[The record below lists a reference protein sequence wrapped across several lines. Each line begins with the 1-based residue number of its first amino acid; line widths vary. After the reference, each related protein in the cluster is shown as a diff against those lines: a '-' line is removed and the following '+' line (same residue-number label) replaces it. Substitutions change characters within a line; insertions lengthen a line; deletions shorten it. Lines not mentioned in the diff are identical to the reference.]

1 MDEEIDRRDHQQ
13 RRQIHLYRQEIC
25 PKNRSHPSPACE
37 SLSMTVLQLKHPQGN
52 PMNKSIPGRAILLG
66 SALLPLYAFASSHRE
81 APEIAGLPRLDGTDF
96 YMFRSYEPGRS
107 GYVTILANYIPL
119 QDPEGGPNFF
129 NLDPNAVYE
138 IHVNNDGSADSD
150 ITFAFHF
157 TTTVKDL
164 AVDANGKNVQVPLI
178 NIGPISDSGANLN
191 VSQSYTIDVSK
202 KGWGAGALQNV
213 TSGGSRFWKPADNIG
228 HKSIADYA
236 AYAQSFVYEVSI
248 PGCSAAGRVFVG
260 QRKEGFVANLGEIF
274 DLVNLNPLGPRDGQ
288 PNALFDKNVTSLA
301 LEVPISCLTAKGETV
316 IGGYTTASI
325 REGDHWRQVSRLG
338 MPLVNELV
346 IGLPDK
352 DKFNQSNPEND
363 TQFLTYVTNPSV
375 PVLLH
380 ALFGAAAIVPAT
392 PRDDLVAAYLT
403 GVKGL
408 NQPAK
413 VTPSEMLRL
422 NTATPVTAIAA
433 QNDLGVLGKDDAGF
447 PNGRRPYD
455 DVVDITLR
463 VAEGAL
469 CGAIGDCGSEKA
481 DPNHGAAYTDGARAA
496 GPDAAHLNLGGAV
509 TSTDTYLGVF
519 PYLNTPIPGSPNGP
533 NGLPGATGLSP

>member
-1 MDEEIDRRDHQQ
+1 
-13 RRQIHLYRQEIC
+13 
-25 PKNRSHPSPACE
+25 
-37 SLSMTVLQLKHPQGN
+37 
-52 PMNKSIPGRAILLG
+52 
-66 SALLPLYAFASSHRE
+66 
-81 APEIAGLPRLDGTDF
+81 
-96 YMFRSYEPGRS
+96 
-107 GYVTILANYIPL
+107 
-119 QDPEGGPNFF
+119 
-129 NLDPNAVYE
+129 
-138 IHVNNDGSADSD
+138 
-150 ITFAFHF
+150 
-157 TTTVKDL
+157 L
-164 AVDANGKNVQVPLI
+164 AVNSNGKQVAIPLI
-178 NIGPISDSGANLN
+178 NDGPVSDTGANSNLQ
-191 VSQSYTIDVSK
+191 QSYTIEISK
-202 KGWGAGALQNV
+202 SDWGSGSVQNN
-213 TSGGSRFWKPADNIG
+213 SLGGTTFYKPLDNIG

-236 AYAQSFVYEVSI
+236 AYADTFIYEIGI
-248 PGCSAAGRVFVG
+248 PTCNARGRVFVG

-274 DLVNLNPLGPRDGQ
+274 DLVNLNPVGSREGQ
-288 PNALFDKNVTSLA
+288 PNALYDKNVTSIA
-301 LEVPISCLTAKGETV
+301 IEVPISCLTAKGETV

-325 REGDHWRQVSRLG
+325 PDGNGWRQVSRLG

-352 DKFNQSNPEND
+352 DKFNQSLPKD
-363 TQFLTYVTNPSV
+363 DAQFLTYVTNPSL

-380 ALFGAAAIVPAT
+380 ALFGSAAMVPGT
-392 PRDDLVAAYLT
+392 PRADLVAAFLT

-422 NTATPVTAIAA
+422 NTAIPVTAIAA

-481 DPNHGAAYTDGARAA
+481 DPNHGAPYTDGARAA
-496 GPDAAHLNLGGAV
+496 GPDAAHEQVSGEIKA
-509 TSTDTYLGVF
+509 TDTYLGVF

-533 NGLPGATGLSP
+533 NGLPGSTGLSP

>member
-1 MDEEIDRRDHQQ
+1 MK
-13 RRQIHLYRQEIC
+13 YF
-25 PKNRSHPSPACE
+25 KPAGA
-37 SLSMTVLQLKHPQGN
+37 M
-52 PMNKSIPGRAILLG
+52 LLG
-66 SALLPLYAFASSHRE
+66 AALLPLCALASSHRE
-81 APEIAGLPRLDGTDF
+81 APEIAGMPRVDGTDF

-107 GYVTILANYIPL
+107 NYVTLIANYIPL

-129 NLDPNAVYE
+129 NLDPKAVYE
-138 IHVNNDGSADSD
+138 IHVNNSGDASSD

-157 TTTVKDL
+157 TDTYNNL
-164 AVDANGKNVQVPLI
+164 AVNSNGKQVAIPLI
-178 NIGPISDSGANLN
+178 NDGPVSDTGANSNLQ
-191 VSQSYTIDVSK
+191 QSYTIEISK
-202 KGWGAGALQNV
+202 SDWGSGSVQNN
-213 TSGGSRFWKPADNIG
+213 SLGGTTFYKPLDNIG

-236 AYAQSFVYEVSI
+236 GYANTFIYEIGI
-248 PGCSAAGRVFVG
+248 PTCSARGRVFVG

-274 DLVNLNPLGPRDGQ
+274 DLVNLNPVGSREGQ
-288 PNALFDKNVTSLA
+288 PNALYDKNVTSIA
-301 LEVPISCLTAKGETV
+301 IEVPISCLTAKGETV

-325 REGDHWRQVSRLG
+325 PDGNGWRQVSRLG

-352 DKFNQSNPEND
+352 DKFNQSLPKD
-363 TQFLTYVTNPSV
+363 DAQFLTYVTNPSL

-380 ALFGAAAIVPAT
+380 ALFGSAAMVPGT
-392 PRDDLVAAYLT
+392 PREDLVAAFLT

-413 VTPSEMLRL
+413 VTLSEMLRL
-422 NTATPVTAIAA
+422 NTAIPVTAIAA

-469 CGAIGDCGSEKA
+469 CGVIGDCGSEKA
-481 DPNHGAAYTDGARAA
+481 DPNHGAPYTDGARAA
-496 GPDAAHLNLGGAV
+496 GPDAANEHVSGEIKA
-509 TSTDTYLGVF
+509 TDTYLGVF

-533 NGLPGATGLSP
+533 NGLPGSTGLSP